1 MRIAILAL
9 APLMAL
15 IALPATA
22 EKAPE
27 EITKTET
34 TQVVDVETEQKPEQK
49 PAETEAKAEVKPKAE
64 KRICRHIR
72 TDASSRRK
80 TKVCRTND
88 EWREINR
95 GN

>member
-27 EITKTET
+27 EVTKAEDI
-34 TQVVDVETEQKPEQK
+34 QAVGAEAEQKPDQK
-49 PAETEAKAEVKPKAE
+49 PAEKEAKAEVKPKAE